1 MERITGKKIKV
12 SAHSITI
19 KGENGKTAGVIRN
32 TCKFKELQAGK
43 QMEFFKAVRLGGVWG
58 DSDLMENVVFKD
70 GKMYFLHDLRP
81 VEFYEKMFANSPE
94 GWESETRRYNERKAA
109 AENMAK
115 HCTVI
120 PCYIEK

>member
-19 KGENGKTAGVIRN
+19 KGESGKTAGVIRDIR
-32 TCKFKELQAGK
+32 KFKDLRPSE
-43 QMEFFKAVRLGGVWG
+43 QMDFKKAISPVWG
-58 DSDLMENVVFKD
+58 KCGLLENVVFKD

-81 VEFYEKMFANSPE
+81 VEFYEKMFASNPE